1 MNDENLKPFSTL
13 TESQQREIRS
23 KGGKASVEKKRRIK
37 TFQEIGEAL
46 SKATLKEGEIFEL
59 EKIRDIGQLK
69 GANLSIKEIMF
80 WKQVQKALD
89 GDTKA
94 FEVVR
99 DTMWH
104 CQASKRDLLRC
115 LRYGAISE
123 KNDIWREVQRFCAE
137 QGRCRVP

>member
-1 MNDENLKPFSTL
+1 MNDNLKPFDTL
-13 TESQQREIRS
+13 AEEVQREIRS
-23 KGGKASVEKKRRIK
+23 KGGKARAEKVRRIK

-59 EKIRDIGQLK
+59 DKIRDIGQLK

-99 DTMWH
+99 DTMGEKPTDKVALSSEQEKFAEVLKIWGD
-104 CQASKRDLLRC
+104 KR
-115 LRYGAISE
+115 E
-123 KNDIWREVQRFCAE
+123 E
-137 QGRCRVP
+137 

>member
-1 MNDENLKPFSTL
+1 MNDENLKPFDTL

-99 DTMWH
+99 DTMGEKPTDKVALSSEQERFAEVLKIWGD
-104 CQASKRDLLRC
+104 KR
-115 LRYGAISE
+115 E
-123 KNDIWREVQRFCAE
+123 E
-137 QGRCRVP
+137 

>member
-1 MNDENLKPFSTL
+1 MNDENLKPLNTL
-13 TESQQREIRS
+13 AESEQREIAR
-23 KGGKASVEKKRRIK
+23 KGGKARAEQRRRIK

-99 DTMWH
+99 DTMGEKPTDKVALSSEQERFAEVLKIWGD
-104 CQASKRDLLRC
+104 KR
-115 LRYGAISE
+115 E
-123 KNDIWREVQRFCAE
+123 E
-137 QGRCRVP
+137 

>member
-59 EKIRDIGQLK
+59 DKIRDIGQLK

-99 DTMWH
+99 DTMGEKPTDKVALSSEQERFAEVLKIWGD
-104 CQASKRDLLRC
+104 KR
-115 LRYGAISE
+115 E
-123 KNDIWREVQRFCAE
+123 E
-137 QGRCRVP
+137 

>member
-1 MNDENLKPFSTL
+1 MNDENLKPFDTL

-99 DTMWH
+99 DTMGEKPTDKV
-104 CQASKRDLLRC
+104 ALS
-115 LRYGAISE
+115 SE
-123 KNDIWREVQRFCAE
+123 QERFAEVLKIWGRF
-137 QGRCRVP
+137 R

>member
-1 MNDENLKPFSTL
+1 MNDENLKPFDVL
-13 TESQQREIRS
+13 TESEQRELAR
-23 KGGKASVEKKRRIK
+23 KGGKASGEKRRRIK

-59 EKIRDIGQLK
+59 EEIRDIGQLK

-99 DTMWH
+99 DTMGEKPTDKVALSSEQERFAEVLKIWGE
-104 CQASKRDLLRC
+104 KRD
-115 LRYGAISE
+115 E
-123 KNDIWREVQRFCAE
+123 
-137 QGRCRVP
+137 